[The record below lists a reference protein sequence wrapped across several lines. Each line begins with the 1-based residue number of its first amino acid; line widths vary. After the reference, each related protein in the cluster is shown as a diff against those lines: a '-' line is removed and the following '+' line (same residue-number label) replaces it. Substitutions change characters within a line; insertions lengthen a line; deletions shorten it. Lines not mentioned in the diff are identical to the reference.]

1 MALKRSIPMRNR
13 LLDSDSFKSLFDQ
26 GVLVLF
32 SGTTPTASGSTP
44 AASVAVG
51 SSDKALLVVTN
62 NAASYS
68 AASNGL
74 LFASTATSG
83 FITKDT
89 AQTWQ
94 GAGKSSGSVSYF
106 RFYSNK
112 SSAATNIVAQIG
124 ASGAIASTG
133 VTAGQP
139 CFQGTCG
146 QTGDLQMV
154 DTGITMGATSTI
166 DQFKLTLPE

>member
-1 MALKRSIPMRNR
+1 MALKRSIPMRNA
-13 LLDSDSFKSLFDQ
+13 LLDSDSFKGLFDQ
-26 GVLVLF
+26 GVLILF

-51 SSDKALLVVTN
+51 SSDKALLVVTDG
-62 NAASYS
+62 AASYS

-74 LFASTATSG
+74 LFSSAATGGYINKSG
-83 FITKDT
+83 T
-89 AQTWQ
+89 QTWQ
-94 GAGKSSGSVSYF
+94 GAAKSSGSVSYF

-112 SSAATNIVAQIG
+112 SSAATNVVAQIG
-124 ASGAIASTG
+124 TSGAIASTG
-133 VTAGQP
+133 VTANQP

-154 DTGITMGATSTI
+154 DTATTSGVTSTI